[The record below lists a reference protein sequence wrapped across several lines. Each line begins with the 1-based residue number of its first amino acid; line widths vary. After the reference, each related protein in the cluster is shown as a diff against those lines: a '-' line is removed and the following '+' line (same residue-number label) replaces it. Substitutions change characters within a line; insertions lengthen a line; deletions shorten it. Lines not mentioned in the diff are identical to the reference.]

1 MISPKRYAQH
11 VKDNMTASFS
21 NEIADV
27 VMARAGCQPDVFAR
41 IVGEIPRCIPAK
53 YHKILSEILIT
64 ACFSKLCKKATY
76 SIPLSEKHKILQRA
90 LLYAGNVRES

>member
-1 MISPKRYAQH
+1 
-11 VKDNMTASFS
+11 MTASIS
-21 NEIADV
+21 NEIADD
-27 VMARAGCQPDVFAR
+27 VMARPGCQPDEFAR

>member
-21 NEIADV
+21 NEVADI
-27 VMARAGCQPDVFAR
+27 VMARAAIEPDVFAR

-53 YHKILSEILIT
+53 YHKILSDILIT
-64 ACFSKLCKKATY
+64 ACVGKLCKNATY
-76 SIPLSEKHKILQRA
+76 SISLREKHKILQRT
-90 LLYAGNVRES
+90 LLYTGNVRES

>member
-41 IVGEIPRCIPAK
+41 EIPRCIPAK

-76 SIPLSEKHKILQRA
+76 SIPLSEKHKVLQRA